1 MDVQEQWETIAG
13 YNGLYEVSN
22 MGNVRKKG
30 QIKLL
35 KICTGYGMRR
45 VVLRAGDDFHLVAI
59 AKLVLEAF
67 VGEMP
72 EGMKPN
78 CIDCNYENLCLTNL
92 CWVERRKRKYTK
104 AKKVNVRHIITK
116 EELQKH
122 SKYITKRQ

>member
-78 CIDCNYENLCLTNL
+78 CIDGNYENLCLTNL

-116 EELQKH
+116 EELQTH

>member
-78 CIDCNYENLCLTNL
+78 CIDGNYENLCLANL

>member
-67 VGEMP
+67 VGEMS

-78 CIDCNYENLCLTNL
+78 CIDGNYENLCLTNL

>member
-78 CIDCNYENLCLTNL
+78 CIDGNYENLCLTNL

-104 AKKVNVRHIITK
+104 SKKVNVRHIITK

>member
-78 CIDCNYENLCLTNL
+78 CIDGNYENLCLTNL

-116 EELQKH
+116 EELQKQ

>member
-1 MDVQEQWETIAG
+1 MDVQEQWETIAA

-78 CIDCNYENLCLTNL
+78 CIDGNYENLCLTNL

>member
-72 EGMKPN
+72 EGMKPS
-78 CIDCNYENLCLTNL
+78 CVDGNYENLCLTNL
-92 CWVERRKRKYTK
+92 CWVERRKPKYTK

-116 EELQKH
+116 EELLKH
-122 SKYITKRQ
+122 SKYITKK

>member
-78 CIDCNYENLCLTNL
+78 CIDGNYENLCLTNL
-92 CWVERRKRKYTK
+92 CWVERHKRKYTK

>member
-78 CIDCNYENLCLTNL
+78 CIDGNYENLCLTNL

-116 EELQKH
+116 EALQKH

>member
-1 MDVQEQWETIAG
+1 MSVQEQWKTVAG
-13 YNGLYEVSN
+13 YNSLYEVSD

-30 QIKLL
+30 QGKFL

-67 VGEMP
+67 IGEMP

-78 CIDCNYENLCLTNL
+78 CIDGNYENLCLTNL
-92 CWVERRKRKYTK
+92 CWVERRKRKYIK
-104 AKKVNVRHIITK
+104 AKKMSVRHVISK
-116 EELQKH
+116 EELLKH
-122 SKYITKRQ
+122 SKYITKRK

>member
-78 CIDCNYENLCLTNL
+78 CIDGNYENLCLTNL

-122 SKYITKRQ
+122 SKYMTKRQ

>member
-1 MDVQEQWETIAG
+1 
-13 YNGLYEVSN
+13 

-78 CIDCNYENLCLTNL
+78 CIDGNYENLCLTNL